1 MPGEPALADDTPRNM
16 ADLEGVDWTFS
27 DAETTYL
34 THGLHPYP
42 AKFIPQLPH
51 TLIHALSSPGEKI
64 GDIFCGSGTTL
75 VESLL
80 LGRNTVGIDA
90 NPLACLISEA
100 KTTRFVEGDEEALSE
115 LVKRAQA
122 LADVLSVHEEGTLF
136 GTEPFVSRAPRPT
149 HEALSFWFEPFV
161 VEELAEMLAWCRDL
175 PSETSRRVAL
185 SAFSSIVVTVSRQDS
200 DTRYVRREK
209 HISPGEPLRRFAR
222 AVKDALRSVAAF
234 NREIDP
240 HLTCSVY
247 NTNLLAQPSID
258 LLDLMV
264 CSPPYPNAYSYHL
277 YHMTRMIWLGMD
289 QPKFKREEIGSHR
302 KYSNKGP
309 NGATAQTFR
318 TEMTTIF
325 TWLYDRLRNDRYACF
340 VVGDSTI
347 RGEKVSNVDLL
358 AETARACG
366 FRESGRFHRRMVDT
380 KKAFNPAIGKIK
392 GEQILILQKRARV
405 IVV

>member
-1 MPGEPALADDTPRNM
+1 MPGEPALTDDTPRNM
-16 ADLEGVDWTFS
+16 ADLEGVNWTFS

-51 TLIHALSSPGEKI
+51 TLINALSAPGETI

-100 KTTRFVEGDEEALSE
+100 KTTRLVEGDEEALSE
-115 LVKRAQA
+115 LVKRAQV
-122 LADVLSVHEEGTLF
+122 LADVLSLHEEGTLF
-136 GTEPFVSRAPRPT
+136 GAEPFVSRAPRPN

-161 VEELAEMLAWCRDL
+161 VEELAEMLAWCREL
-175 PSETSRRVAL
+175 PSDTSRKVAL
-185 SAFSSIVVTVSRQDS
+185 TAFSSIVVTVSRQDS

-209 HISPGEPLRRFAR
+209 NISPGEPLRRFAR
-222 AVKDALRSVAAF
+222 ALKDAMRSVVAF
-234 NREIDP
+234 NREFDP
-240 HLTCSVY
+240 RLTCRVY
-247 NTNLLAQPSID
+247 NTNLLTQPGVD
-258 LLDLMV
+258 HMDLMV

-309 NGATAQTFR
+309 NGATAETFR
-318 TEMTTIF
+318 TEMATIF
-325 TWLYDRLRNDRYACF
+325 TWLYDHLRNDRYACF

-347 RGEKVSNVDLL
+347 RGEKVSNADLI
-358 AETARACG
+358 AETARVCG
-366 FRESGRFHRRMVDT
+366 FRESGRFHRRMMDT

-405 IVV
+405 IVL

>member
-1 MPGEPALADDTPRNM
+1 MPGEPALTDDTPRNLT
-16 ADLEGVDWTFS
+16 DLERVDWTFS

-51 TLIHALSSPGEKI
+51 ALIQALSAPGETV

-75 VESLL
+75 AESLL
-80 LGRNTVGIDA
+80 LDRHTIGIDA

-100 KTTRFVEGDEEALSE
+100 KTTRLADGDEEALSD
-115 LVKRAQA
+115 LAMRAQG
-122 LADVLSVHEEGTLF
+122 LAGVLSLREEGTLF
-136 GTEPFVSRAPRPT
+136 GAEPFISQAPRPNN
-149 HEALSFWFEPFV
+149 EAIAFWFEPFV
-161 VEELAEMLAWCRDL
+161 VEELAEMLAWCRAL
-175 PSETSRRVAL
+175 PSDTSRKVAL
-185 SAFSSIVVTVSRQDS
+185 TAFSSIVVTVSRQDS

-209 HISPGEPLRRFAR
+209 NISPGEPLRRFAR

-234 NREIDP
+234 TSETDP
-240 HLTCSVY
+240 HLTCRVY
-247 NTNLLAQPSID
+247 NTSLLAQPDID
-258 LLDLMV
+258 QLDLMV

-277 YHMTRMIWLGMD
+277 YHMTRMIWLDMD
-289 QPKFKREEIGSHR
+289 QPRFKREEIGSHR

-309 NGATAQTFR
+309 NGATAETFR

-325 TWLYDRLRNDRYACF
+325 SWLYDHLRNDGYACF

-347 RGEKVSNVDLL
+347 RGEKVNNADLI
-358 AETARACG
+358 AEAARACG
-366 FRESGRFHRRMVDT
+366 FQEASRFHRRMVDT

-392 GEQILILQKRARV
+392 GEHILILQKRARV
-405 IVV
+405 IVL